1 MDALSDPEV
10 RRVVFMTSSQIGK
23 TTILEN
29 IIGYYIHHE
38 PAPILVVQPT
48 LAMAQSFSKDRL
60 APMIRDCPSLKGLI
74 KDPRTRFAENTTL
87 HKKFD
92 GGHISIVGSNS
103 PSSLASRPIKI
114 LLVDELDRFELSA
127 GGEGDPL
134 NLAIKR
140 TTTFWDRKI
149 FICSTPTIKGI
160 SRIEAE
166 YELGDQRKFLVPCP
180 DCEEYQVLKWQ
191 NVIFD
196 KENLEASHYC
206 CEHCQSKWN
215 DSQRWQSIKKGHW
228 QATKDFNGIASFH
241 LSELYS
247 SWTRLSDTVRNFLEA
262 KKFPETLKV
271 WINTALGESF
281 EDKGEGIDIPLHER
295 IEAYTYENVP
305 EGVLVVCAGVD
316 VQDTRLEVTFLGV
329 GFDEEIWIIDHRI
342 IHGDPSTNQLW
353 DKLDQELSKSFIRE
367 DGKKLYLA
375 TACVD
380 SGGHFTNQVLSFC
393 RSRFRRRILA
403 IKGMAGSR
411 PIFPKRAST
420 NNSMRTPLFMI
431 GVSSA
436 KDVLFARLKIDQ
448 EGAGY
453 IHFPKNL
460 DDEYFLQLKSERVK
474 TKYVKGIPTR
484 EYVKT
489 RTRNEALDCL
499 VYGYASFIG
508 LNADLNKVK
517 DRIDSQEEN
526 KVTKKKLMIQNN
538 FVNSWK

>member
-166 YELGDQRKFLVPCP
+166 YELGDQRKF
-180 DCEEYQVLKWQ
+180 
-191 NVIFD
+191 
-196 KENLEASHYC
+196 
-206 CEHCQSKWN
+206 
-215 DSQRWQSIKKGHW
+215 
-228 QATKDFNGIASFH
+228 
-241 LSELYS
+241 
-247 SWTRLSDTVRNFLEA
+247 
-262 KKFPETLKV
+262 
-271 WINTALGESF
+271 
-281 EDKGEGIDIPLHER
+281 
-295 IEAYTYENVP
+295 
-305 EGVLVVCAGVD
+305 
-316 VQDTRLEVTFLGV
+316 
-329 GFDEEIWIIDHRI
+329 
-342 IHGDPSTNQLW
+342 
-353 DKLDQELSKSFIRE
+353 
-367 DGKKLYLA
+367 
-375 TACVD
+375 
-380 SGGHFTNQVLSFC
+380 
-393 RSRFRRRILA
+393 
-403 IKGMAGSR
+403 
-411 PIFPKRAST
+411 
-420 NNSMRTPLFMI
+420 
-431 GVSSA
+431 
-436 KDVLFARLKIDQ
+436 
-448 EGAGY
+448 
-453 IHFPKNL
+453 
-460 DDEYFLQLKSERVK
+460 
-474 TKYVKGIPTR
+474 
-484 EYVKT
+484 
-489 RTRNEALDCL
+489 
-499 VYGYASFIG
+499 
-508 LNADLNKVK
+508 
-517 DRIDSQEEN
+517 
-526 KVTKKKLMIQNN
+526 
-538 FVNSWK
+538 